1 MLWDA
6 WICIDVIAQASSPV
20 AHSCPPPLRF
30 RETPPADTHALW
42 KQISLVV
49 SRQRTHWLPPL
60 LAHDWTE
67 ALNLNKA
74 HTHKHRLLGTVQL
87 LHNNTGHTGSRRLC
101 PQPADPFVPSRTC
114 YSDTD
119 WPTSD
124 LLLHNPSSICLTLQ
138 EAQQKA
144 QEAQTSVV

>member
-6 WICIDVIAQASSPV
+6 WICIDVIAQPSSPV

-30 RETPPADTHALW
+30 RDTPRRHPCSVEANLLSGVQT
-42 KQISLVV
+42 
-49 SRQRTHWLPPL
+49 TNPL
-60 LAHDWTE
+60 APTTLAHDWTE